1 MWYLL
6 YNGLLLIAAPMIL
19 GVLLVKKRCRRGL
32 LERLGVSGS
41 SGSSSGSGFSRV
53 SGWLR
58 SQEPNKPEK
67 RDKPNQPDQPVIW
80 VHAVSLGEAVAVVP
94 FVQELRARYPQHRL
108 IVSTVTETGRE
119 AVEQR
124 LHGVAEHCYAPLDFP
139 WVVARVVRRLNPS
152 VFLFVET
159 EIWPNLLRTLSR
171 RGVPSVMINGR
182 LSSRSF
188 EGYRRIRPLISL
200 ALAQVR
206 LFLMQSDRDAER
218 ITALGADP
226 SRVVRV
232 GNLKFD
238 QTVGGGA
245 SLIKEITRAGLGILE
260 QAPVLVAG
268 STHPGEEEQILEG
281 YESLLARYPETALV
295 IAPRHIER
303 ASDLKVVVRGRGLA
317 VQRRSEM
324 ADEKSLPPAGAG
336 RVVIL
341 DTRGELASVY
351 RHATVAYVGGTLVP
365 IGGHNLLEPAL
376 WGKPVLFG
384 PYTDHC
390 EELASLLLE
399 AGAGVRI
406 RNGREFGGEAEQ
418 LIRDGGRRDAMGRAA
433 SLVVTDNRGALR
445 RSVEF
450 VQGILTSD
458 RTAASQLVRA

>member
-6 YNGLLLIAAPMIL
+6 YNGLLLIASPIIL
-19 GVLLVKKRCRRGL
+19 VILLVKKRCRRGL
-32 LERLGVSGS
+32 LERLGL
-41 SGSSSGSGFSRV
+41 SGFSGSCGFSRL

-58 SQEPNKPEK
+58 SKEPQKPEK
-67 RDKPNQPDQPVIW
+67 RDKLDQPDQPVIW

-139 WVVARVVRRLNPS
+139 WVVARVVRLLNPS

-159 EIWPNLLRTLSR
+159 EIWPNLLRTLYR

-226 SRVVRV
+226 ARVVRV

-238 QTVGGGA
+238 QTVGGVT
-245 SLIKEITRAGLGILE
+245 SLKEVTRAGLGIRE

-268 STHPGEEEQILEG
+268 STHPGEEEQILDG
-281 YESLLARYPETALV
+281 YESLLAHHPETALV

-324 ADEKSLPPAGAG
+324 TDGRSLPPGGAG

-365 IGGHNLLEPAL
+365 VGGHNLLEPAL

-406 RNGREFGGEAEQ
+406 RDGREFGGEAEQ
-418 LIRDGGRRDAMGRAA
+418 LIRDGGRREAMGRAA

-458 RTAASQLVRA
+458 RTAASQVVRA